1 MFDFVH
7 ENKKLVQI
15 VLLLIVLSFAFWGIN
30 SYRQSGNVEALATV
44 NGTKISSQEFDK
56 AMRRQQGQLR
66 QALGENFDAK
76 MFETPEA
83 RLAILDNLINQ
94 RLLVEQATAFRLI
107 VTDEQVAGV
116 ISSIGAFQDA
126 GKFDKK
132 LYESVLARQ
141 NLLPVQFEAQ
151 VRDELAAQ
159 QLRDSYTQN
168 GFAPNSTT
176 QRLIRIN
183 QQQRQV
189 RAAKILF
196 QPYMAQAK
204 VDVAGLK
211 NYYESN
217 QKEFQVP
224 DQVRVEY
231 VTLSVNNLLPKAIV
245 SDEDARKYYDE
256 HRNDFGIT
264 EQRHAAHILIS
275 LPKEAPQAEQ
285 DAAKH
290 KAEQVLKLVKQDP
303 AKFAQLAKQ
312 YSQDTGSAAN
322 GGDLGFFDRGAM
334 TKSFDEAVF
343 SLKQGEISEV
353 VRSDFGYHIIK
364 LIAIKPG
371 HVSEF
376 NEKKNEIVGKLRLQK
391 AMDMYAELAEQF
403 SSAVYEQSDTLKPA
417 AQLAN
422 GSVEQSGWLSKGD
435 ADHGL
440 WTVKMLQ
447 AIFTDEAIKNKRNT
461 AAIEV
466 APNTLLAARVVEY
479 KSASVRPLSEV
490 QDAILQ
496 KLSRQQATKLA
507 IAQGKTVLEQLQ
519 KGDKPGLQWGAV
531 QTISLAQHAD
541 MDKAMVRQIFRSNVA
556 KLPLFI
562 GTETADGYMLVSVD
576 AVNEVGSID
585 DAKLVRYAQEL
596 RQLTG
601 EEMFQSYLNDAR
613 RQANIK
619 INMPQ
624 LPAVEP

>member
-15 VLLLIVLSFAFWGIN
+15 VLLLIVLSFAFWGVN

-556 KLPLFI
+556 KLPQFI

-601 EEMFQSYLNDAR
+601 EELFQSYLNDAR

-624 LPAVEP
+624 LPAIEP

>member
-15 VLLLIVLSFAFWGIN
+15 VLLLIVLSFAFWGVN

-562 GTETADGYMLVSVD
+562 GTETADGYTLVSVD

-601 EEMFQSYLNDAR
+601 EELFQSYLNDAR

-624 LPAVEP
+624 LPAIEP